1 MNKIEVNRLSEKK
14 WFLIDGHSLIYRT
27 FYALPPLTTSKGV
40 HTGAIRGFTT
50 ILLKIINEEKPDY
63 IGVAFDKKSPTI
75 RHEYFEEYKAGRL
88 KMPEELETQMQLLE
102 EILKAFGIKIISLD
116 GYEADDLIGTLS
128 KYGEENGIKVKIV
141 TGDRD
146 AYQLAS
152 DFTTIWYTKKGIS
165 DFDAMDRQEVYKK
178 YGITPEELID
188 VKGLMGD
195 KSDNIPGVPGVGE
208 KTALKLIKEYK
219 SLEGV
224 YENIDKIKGKV
235 LYNNLTTYKEQ
246 AVLSKKLAT
255 IVRNIPLE
263 LNIDEFRFK
272 DPYNNKV
279 IELFNDL
286 EFNAILEGMGLET
299 RGNEEQPDLDFKN
312 IASPKDFDALIDQ
325 IKESNEI
332 FLNWYL
338 EGANHRKKTIQ
349 AIAIGLRKKLYYID
363 LDNLD
368 KEYVLKKFQPIFENK
383 EIKKICHN
391 TKELMVFLLVHNI
404 KFKGL
409 KFDTYI
415 AAYILEPSDPRY
427 DLSLLSSKYFN
438 QQIAS
443 PEQLLGKGKNAKL
456 FSDLAYE
463 NKSKLIIGELSI
475 ISKLYDK
482 FKKEIQVQDMESL
495 YYEIELP
502 LIYVLADMEN
512 TGFRVEK
519 DELVKLSEEFGES
532 IEKLTYEIYELAGEE
547 FNINSPKQLGHI
559 LFDVMK
565 LPIIKRTK
573 TGYSTNIEVLE
584 KLKGENPII
593 EKIIEIRQLVKLKST
608 YVDGLMNIIDD
619 ESLNIHSSFNQTI
632 TSTGRISSSEPNLQ
646 NIPVRMEM
654 GRRIRK
660 VFVPEK
666 PENYLID
673 ADYSQIE
680 LRVLA
685 HISGDE
691 NLINA
696 FNNDQDIHSQTASQV
711 FNVAMEDVTP
721 TMRNSAKAVNFGIVY
736 GISDFGLSRDLNIPR
751 YEAKQYIDNYK
762 LKYSGVSK
770 YMEDIKK
777 EAKELGYVT
786 TIFGRKRYI
795 DEIRSRNFN
804 IRSLG
809 ERLALNTP
817 IQGTAADIIKIAM
830 INVYKR
836 LKENNMKS
844 KLILQVHDELIV
856 EATEKE
862 LEEARIIMVEE
873 MAKAAMLK
881 VELKV
886 DITHGKSWYET
897 K

>member
-1 MNKIEVNRLSEKK
+1 MSNEK
-14 WFLIDGHSLIYRT
+14 WFLIDGNSLIYRT

-63 IGVAFDKKSPTI
+63 IGVAFDKRTPTI
-75 RHEYFEEYKAGRL
+75 RHEYYEEYKAGRL
-88 KMPEELETQMQLLE
+88 KMPEDLAVQIPLLKAILE
-102 EILKAFGIKIISLD
+102 AFGIKIISLD

-128 KYGEENGIKVKIV
+128 KYGEEKGIEVKII

-152 DFTTIWYTKKGIS
+152 DLTTIWYTKKGIS
-165 DFDAMDRQEVYKK
+165 EFDAVDQQEIYKK
-178 YGITPEELID
+178 YGITPQELID

-195 KSDNIPGVPGVGE
+195 KSDNIPGVPGIGE
-208 KTALKLIKEYK
+208 KTALKLIQEYK
-219 SLEGV
+219 SIEGV

-235 LYNNLTTYKEQ
+235 LYNNLLAYKEQ
-246 AVLSKKLAT
+246 AVLSKRLAT

-263 LNIDEFRFK
+263 LDINEFK
-272 DPYNNKV
+272 YKGQYNKKV
-279 IELFNDL
+279 IELFNEL
-286 EFNAILEGMGLET
+286 EFNAILDGMGIET
-299 RGNEEQPDLDFKN
+299 QIEEEQLQLDFEN
-312 IASPKDFDALIDQ
+312 I
-325 IKESNEI
+325 SNERELKTLLGNINKSYKI

-338 EGANHRKKTIQ
+338 EGENHRKKTIQ
-349 AIAIGLRKKLYYID
+349 AIAIGLEKKFYYID
-363 LDNLD
+363 LDSID
-368 KEYVLKKFQPIFENK
+368 KEYILQELRPVLENK
-383 EIKKICHN
+383 DIKKICHN
-391 TKELMVFLLVHNI
+391 GKEIMVFLLANDI
-404 KFKGL
+404 KLRGL
-409 KFDTYI
+409 EFDTYI
-415 AAYILEPSDPRY
+415 AAYILDPSESRY
-427 DLSLLSSKYFN
+427 DLHLLSSKYLHKN
-438 QQIAS
+438 IGS
-443 PEQLLGKGKNAKL
+443 KEQLLGKGKNAKL
-456 FSDLAYE
+456 FSDLNYKDKSQLLISELATLIELYE
-463 NKSKLIIGELSI
+463 E
-475 ISKLYDK
+475 
-482 FKKEIQVQDMESL
+482 FKVKIQEQNMNSL

-502 LIYVLADMEN
+502 LIYVLADMEDI
-512 TGFRVEK
+512 GFRVEK
-519 DELVKLSEEFGES
+519 NELMKLSKEFGEK
-532 IEKLTYEIYELAGEE
+532 IEKLTLEIYELAGEE

-559 LFDVMK
+559 LFDVLK
-565 LPIIKRTK
+565 LPVIKRTK

-584 KLKGENPII
+584 KLKDKHPII
-593 EKIIEIRQLVKLKST
+593 EKIMDIRQLVKLKST
-608 YVDGLMNIIDD
+608 YVDGLMDIIDN
-619 ESLNIHSSFNQTI
+619 ETLNIHSSFNQTI

-654 GRRIRK
+654 GRRIRR
-660 VFVPEK
+660 VFVPRN
-666 PENYLID
+666 PDNYLVD

-696 FNNDQDIHSQTASQV
+696 FNKDQDIHTQTASQV
-711 FNVAMEDVTP
+711 FDVAIEDVTP
-721 TMRNSAKAVNFGIVY
+721 AMRNSAKAVNFGIVY

-762 LKYSGVSK
+762 MKYFGVNK

-777 EAKELGYVT
+777 EAAKLGYVT

-795 DEIRSRNFN
+795 EEIRSRNFN
-804 IRSLG
+804 LRALG

-830 INVYKR
+830 INVHKR
-836 LKENNMKS
+836 LEENNMES

-862 LEEARIIMVEE
+862 LEEVKIILAEE
-873 MAKAAMLK
+873 MTRAASLK